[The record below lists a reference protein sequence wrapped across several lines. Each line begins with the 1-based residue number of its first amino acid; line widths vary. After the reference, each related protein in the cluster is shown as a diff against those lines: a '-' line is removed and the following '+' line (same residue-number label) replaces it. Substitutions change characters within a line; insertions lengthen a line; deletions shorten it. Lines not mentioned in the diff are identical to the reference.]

1 LILEDIIEFVGR
13 ANVGLDI
20 KLETPRRPVED
31 SVGCSEGS
39 DGFEI
44 CGSGFEGSA
53 IGKRLFIKDNIA
65 GGATEGAPGNE
76 TDGFVLESIVGATVV
91 KARTGGELELDI
103 CSGRLEGRPVRGKLC
118 CSERRR
124 VAFRGDTC
132 GRDVDS
138 VGTRPLTVESMAGR
152 GVKVSGLFRDC

>member
-1 LILEDIIEFVGR
+1 MILGDIIVFVGR

-44 CGSGFEGSA
+44 CGSGVEGSA
-53 IGKRLFIKDNIA
+53 VGKRLFIKDNIA
-65 GGATEGAPGNE
+65 DGATEGAPGSE
-76 TDGFVLESIVGATVV
+76 TDGFMLESIIGVTVV
-91 KARTGGELELDI
+91 KARAGGEMQLDI
-103 CSGRLEGRPVRGKLC
+103 CWGRLEGRPVRGKLC
-118 CSERRR
+118 CSESGGI
-124 VAFRGDTC
+124 AFRGDTC

-138 VGTRPLTVESMAGR
+138 VGTRPLAVESMAGG